1 MRPLKPLNPATPATS
16 ATSGPKP
23 LEMHDV
29 SGRSPLRPVATS
41 APAAAQVA
49 TGRRTHMQPVG
60 SKVSA
65 LTAAQV
71 AEVAEVA
78 ALGGASLP
86 GDRCALCGS
95 SSYVRPPSGSWRC
108 SSCEPVTPPPAHEQA
123 GWAFCAV
130 PGGEAIARAPLPYPP
145 SWQGWPDG
153 KPRQPTLPDLATAPI
168 GKCAGCRFTAPL
180 TVEGL
185 CGRCTWDRAR

>member
-1 MRPLKPLNPATPATS
+1 MRPLKPLRPVTSATS
-16 ATSGPKP
+16 ATSGQEPAETP
-23 LEMHDV
+23 GV
-29 SGRSPLRPVATS
+29 TGRSHLRPVATS
-41 APAAAQVA
+41 ANAAAQVA
-49 TGRRTHMQPVG
+49 AGRNHLRPLG
-60 SKVSA
+60 SNVAA

-95 SSYVRPPSGSWRC
+95 GSNVRPPGAPWRC
-108 SSCEPVTPPPAHEQA
+108 TSCEPVTLPPAHEQA

-130 PGGEAIARAPLPYPP
+130 PGGEAIARAPLSYPP
-145 SWQGWPDG
+145 GWQGWPDEE
-153 KPRQPTLPDLATAPI
+153 PRQPTLPDLATAPI

-180 TVEGL
+180 TAEGL